1 MQTFTQRIVTGT
13 PSAELRLPF
22 ELRQRSRL
30 RTLLENGEEIGIFLP
45 RGSVL
50 RDGDLLGNEEG
61 AVLVVRAATEKVSRG
76 SSQDPLLISRACYHL
91 GNRHVPLQ
99 IGDGW
104 LRYERDHVL
113 DDMLR
118 NMGLIVAW
126 EDAPFEPEAGAYDH
140 HQAQHSPILAGLMR

>member
-1 MQTFTQRIVTGT
+1 MQTFTQRIASGSPAAV
-13 PSAELRLPF
+13 LRLPF

-30 RTLLENGEEIGIFLP
+30 RTFLETGEEIGIFLP

-50 RDGDLLGNEEG
+50 RDGDLLRSEEG
-61 AVLVVRAATEKVSRG
+61 VVLVVRAATEKVSRV
-76 SSQDPLLISRACYHL
+76 SSDDRLLISRACYHL

-118 NMGLIVAW
+118 NMDLVVTW

-140 HQAQHSPILAGLMR
+140 YHAPNPPVIAGLMR